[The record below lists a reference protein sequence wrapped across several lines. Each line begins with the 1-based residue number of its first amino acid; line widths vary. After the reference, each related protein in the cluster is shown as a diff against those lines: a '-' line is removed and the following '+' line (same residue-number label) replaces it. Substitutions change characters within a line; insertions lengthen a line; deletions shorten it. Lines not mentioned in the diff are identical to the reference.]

1 MAEYARRTLLPCA
14 WLLALAALSLA
25 LFAGRADAQA
35 ITDGDTLK
43 FGGVTYRL
51 FGIDAPE
58 ARQTCPDGWPAGRM
72 ATTRLQALISGRS
85 VICQQKDRDRYSRIV
100 AVCRAGGQDL
110 GAIMVREGLA
120 WAFVRYSSAYVDQ
133 EARARADRRGV
144 HAHGCTA
151 AWDWRAEQRAERRN
165 R

>member
-1 MAEYARRTLLPCA
+1 MKPAAM
-14 WLLALAALSLA
+14 LAAFVALSVA
-25 LFAGRADAQA
+25 PAAAQT
-35 ITDGDTLK
+35 ITDGDSI
-43 FGGVTYRL
+43 RL
-51 FGIDAPE
+51 HGERVRIFGIDAPE
-58 ARQTCPDGWPAGRM
+58 FKQTCPDGWPAGRL
-72 ATTRLQALISGRS
+72 ATTRLQALIDGRTI
-85 VICQQKDRDRYSRIV
+85 VCQQKDRDYYGRIV